1 MQSNKDIGKISASA
15 PMMIGKIL
23 EKFLIDLLN
32 DVPKIAAEDKTD
44 KIEIRHLYV
53 HY

>member
-23 EKFLIDLLN
+23 EKFLLDLLT
-32 DVPKIAAEDKTD
+32 DVPKIAAKEKTD
-44 KIEIRHLYV
+44 KVEVRHL
-53 HY
+53 